1 MSLRLVRRGKRLAG
15 ELLAPRL
22 LPRLPQRTDLPLSM
36 FGLQVGPSG
45 RLHLRAVD
53 LVELVA
59 EHGSPLHVVDG
70 DHLSCAAS
78 EALGPFRDPDRLG
91 ADIYYSYKTN
101 PVPAVLRRL
110 HDAGVGAE
118 VISEYE
124 LWLALKLGV
133 PGPRIIYNGPAK
145 SGASLQLAIERDV
158 RIINANSLGE
168 IERIAAAA
176 DEVGRP
182 APLGLRVALPGG
194 WGGQFGI
201 VGDIEG
207 IAPEVTRIMAD
218 DRLRLDGL
226 HVHRGITIRTADEL
240 TAHVEGLLSF
250 TEELRQRTGWAP
262 RLLDLGGSLADPMV
276 SRFDPRQ
283 FRLNRFLGSDLLP
296 PDPATALTVPDASQ
310 QAATMVAD
318 WADRVGVS
326 SPAVVMEPGRAL
338 TGDTQFLLTSV
349 LDVKTDTD
357 PPHAILDAGINL
369 AEAVAGE
376 YHQLFSASRP
386 TAAAIRSYRLAG
398 PICTPADVLYNS
410 WRLHELAPGDVL
422 AIMNA
427 GAYLVPFSTVFSFP
441 RPGIVEC
448 SGDTTTVIRSRETF
462 DDIIALD
469 RSSWV
474 SS

>member
-1 MSLRLVRRGKRLAG
+1 
-15 ELLAPRL
+15 
-22 LPRLPQRTDLPLSM
+22 M

-70 DHLSCAAS
+70 DHLDRAAS

-176 DEVGRP
+176 EEVGRP

-194 WGGQFGI
+194 WGG
-201 VGDIEG
+201 
-207 IAPEVTRIMAD
+207 PSPVTP
-218 DRLRLDGL
+218 
-226 HVHRGITIRTADEL
+226 
-240 TAHVEGLLSF
+240 S
-250 TEELRQRTGWAP
+250 
-262 RLLDLGGSLADPMV
+262 S
-276 SRFDPRQ
+276 
-283 FRLNRFLGSDLLP
+283 
-296 PDPATALTVPDASQ
+296 
-310 QAATMVAD
+310 
-318 WADRVGVS
+318 S
-326 SPAVVMEPGRAL
+326 SPRYS
-338 TGDTQFLLTSV
+338 T
-349 LDVKTDTD
+349 
-357 PPHAILDAGINL
+357 
-369 AEAVAGE
+369 
-376 YHQLFSASRP
+376 SRP
-386 TAAAIRSYRLAG
+386 TPTLRMQSLTPGSTWPRRWPASTTNCSAHPNRPQRPPA
-398 PICTPADVLYNS
+398 PIDWPA
-410 WRLHELAPGDVL
+410 
-422 AIMNA
+422 
-427 GAYLVPFSTVFSFP
+427 
-441 RPGIVEC
+441 
-448 SGDTTTVIRSRETF
+448 
-462 DDIIALD
+462 
-469 RSSWV
+469 
-474 SS
+474 